1 MSDAESQRFQDVSI
15 GHRCTSTT
23 HRHYTRKQV
32 EILVEHGEL
41 IWIGQ
46 HFKIAAWADHK
57 TWAKVDSGGMSVMQL
72 VRGLRR

>member
-1 MSDAESQRFQDVSI
+1 MTADQAHRFQDVSI
-15 GHRCTSTT
+15 GYRCTSKS
-23 HRHYTRKQV
+23 HRHFTRKRV
-32 EILVEHGEL
+32 EVLIEHGEL
-41 IWIGQ
+41 VWIGQ